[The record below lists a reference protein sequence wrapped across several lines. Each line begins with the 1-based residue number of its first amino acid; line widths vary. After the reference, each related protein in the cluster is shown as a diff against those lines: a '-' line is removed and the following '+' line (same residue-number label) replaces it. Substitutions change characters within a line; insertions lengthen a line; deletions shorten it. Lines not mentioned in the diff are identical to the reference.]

1 MLVPLTVRQIHSMQN
16 LQAHAPRTASFL
28 RAHYRQT
35 FVSGE
40 ARVWLRADRRRR
52 THVGRFRL
60 SFELDDDQI
69 VRIRVAMDEA
79 TR

>member
-1 MLVPLTVRQIHSMQN
+1 VIARLEQVSAELGAGWAELIDVRSC
-16 LQAHAPRTASFL
+16 
-28 RAHYRQT
+28 
-35 FVSGE
+35 GE
-40 ARVWLRADRRRR
+40 EVAAVLELRADRRRR

>member
-1 MLVPLTVRQIHSMQN
+1 MIARLEQ
-16 LQAHAPRTASFL
+16 
-28 RAHYRQT
+28 
-35 FVSGE
+35 VSAELGAGWVE
-40 ARVWLRADRRRR
+40 LIDVDSSAEEVVGDLELLADRRRR
-52 THVGRFRL
+52 TPVGRFRL